1 MELKDRLR
9 ELRGNITQT
18 DCANNIGVSPA
29 NYTKWEK
36 GVAPTY
42 KVLIQIADYYNVSLD
57 YLTGRTNYKNPEYK
71 ELCEDTGLT
80 ENALKGL
87 QLIRESSEHN
97 SVDIL
102 RALNYLLERELD
114 DEVQAALAEY
124 QLCADKYY
132 MYEYFPD
139 GESKFALSTLLFY
152 IANDLNS
159 KADDDFYDFYREL
172 AHKRS
177 SYLDHSE
184 RIKEDYRDS
193 RLIRSIR
200 TLEERFI
207 DEILP
212 NEILP
217 TLRSNYVFDINLFKS
232 LNNTDL
238 NHKK

>member
-71 ELCEDTGLT
+71 ELCEDTGRT

-87 QLIRESSEHN
+87 QLIRESSELN
-97 SVDIL
+97 SVDL
-102 RALNYLLERELD
+102 LGALNFLLERELD
-114 DEVQAALAEY
+114 ERVQTALEEY
-124 QLCADKYY
+124 QFCADKCY
-132 MYEYFPD
+132 MYEYFPREED
-139 GESKFALSTLLFY
+139 NVFALSTLLFY
-152 IANDLNS
+152 IANNLNGTV
-159 KADDDFYDFYREL
+159 DDEFYNFYREI
-172 AHKRS
+172 AYKRAS
-177 SYLDHSE
+177 DLRQDSM
-184 RIKEDYRDS
+184 KEDLRNARLMDS
-193 RLIRSIR
+193 VRA
-200 TLEERFI
+200 LEKKYLN
-207 DEILP
+207 EIP

-217 TLRSNYVFDINLFKS
+217 FLRVSYINYITLFKR
-232 LNNTDL
+232 LE
-238 NHKK
+238 